1 MEIIPGV
8 HKVDGVSG
16 ANCYL
21 AASGTDLVLID
32 AGMRGSSKKIES
44 YLKTLGKSLS
54 DIKYIFITHADPDH
68 ISGAMEIKE
77 LSGAKLVIHNGEMP
91 ALAGDSSSRLRNKS
105 RFVKILSKLLSG
117 LIPFP
122 SAKPDIVLKEDTEI
136 AGFKII
142 NTPGHSDGSIS
153 IYLPGKV
160 IFVDDSLTADKKGN
174 PKRPMKLLAADMV
187 QAKASVELIAGLDYD
202 ILLVGHGAPGKGDAV
217 VKVKTLLA
225 EWE

>member
-77 LSGAKLVIHNGEMP
+77 LSGIAEVRKAITARVM
-91 ALAGDSSSRLRNKS
+91 
-105 RFVKILSKLLSG
+105 KIR
-117 LIPFP
+117 
-122 SAKPDIVLKEDTEI
+122 
-136 AGFKII
+136 
-142 NTPGHSDGSIS
+142 TPRG
-153 IYLPGKV
+153 
-160 IFVDDSLTADKKGN
+160 
-174 PKRPMKLLAADMV
+174 
-187 QAKASVELIAGLDYD
+187 
-202 ILLVGHGAPGKGDAV
+202 
-217 VKVKTLLA
+217 
-225 EWE
+225 